1 MRPRVLLIHG
11 LRQLPQMRPRVPHPS
26 PTNASSHQNIH
37 AVYYI
42 YIYIYIYVYI
52 YIYIFIYINLAM
64 HIFTALHGII
74 LTSFIALKP
83 LQEVEVVVGIIVEI
97 GIPVHPAILT
107 VASFATLI
115 KVLYLMRHFHPNFA
129 CCAPHPWHKSFT
141 IAPLKSHFQDK
152 V

>member
-1 MRPRVLLIHG
+1 
-11 LRQLPQMRPRVPHPS
+11 
-26 PTNASSHQNIH
+26 
-37 AVYYI
+37 
-42 YIYIYIYVYI
+42 
-52 YIYIFIYINLAM
+52 M
-64 HIFTALHGII
+64 HIFIALHGII
-74 LTSFIALKP
+74 LNSVIATIFHS
-83 LQEVEVVVGIIVEI
+83 LQASKVVVIVIVIVE
-97 GIPVHPAILT
+97 IPVHPAILT

>member
-1 MRPRVLLIHG
+1 M
-11 LRQLPQMRPRVPHPS
+11 
-26 PTNASSHQNIH
+26 
-37 AVYYI
+37 
-42 YIYIYIYVYI
+42 
-52 YIYIFIYINLAM
+52 NLAM
-64 HIFTALHGII
+64 HIFSQHWHGII
-74 LTSFIALKP
+74 LNSVIATILHSVQALK
-83 LQEVEVVVGIIVEI
+83 VVVIIIQFSTVI
-97 GIPVHPAILT
+97 VIHVCIPHPAILT